1 MQIKIVE
8 KDILDPL
15 GDIDPVKLDLNPIPY
30 DFEFVS
36 LVDNTKPGADIIL
49 SSLAETLGKRK
60 FITVKKPAGAPA
72 TTEQLERAAEGEI
85 ALIAL
90 GDCGSCSS
98 WVILDAIRL
107 EKKGVPTISICS
119 ERFTEFAHE
128 LAKSHGAEHL
138 RIISVEHPIAG
149 LSNDEIQTRTLPII
163 PSLKYILQIP

>member
-1 MQIKIVE
+1 MQVKIVE

-15 GDIDPVKLDLNPIPY
+15 GDIDQVKLDLNPIPH
-30 DFEFVS
+30 DFEFIS
-36 LVDNTKPGADIIL
+36 LVDNTKPGADVIL
-49 SSLAETLGKRK
+49 SSLAENLGKRK
-60 FITVKKPAGAPA
+60 FITIKKPAGAPA
-72 TTEQLERAAEGEI
+72 TMKQLEIASEGEI

-119 ERFTEFAHE
+119 EKFTEFAHKI
-128 LAKSHGAEHL
+128 AKSHGAEDL
-138 RIISVEHPIAG
+138 RILSVEHPIAG
-149 LSNDEIQTRTLPII
+149 SSNNEIQIKTLPII

>member
-8 KDILDPL
+8 KDTLDPL
-15 GDIDPVKLDLNPIPY
+15 GDIDQVKLVLNPIPY

-49 SSLAETLGKRK
+49 SSLAENLGKRK
-60 FITVKKPAGAPA
+60 FIPVIKPAGAPA
-72 TTEQLERAAEGEI
+72 TLEQLEKAAEGEI

-128 LAKSHGAEHL
+128 LAKSHGAEDL
-138 RIISVEHPIAG
+138 RILSVEHPIAG